1 MTLYLATLGGA
12 RRRFGW
18 KVRFSWNP
26 DRQITDLDRRT
37 LRRLYRQMRTA
48 GLTELDARWVLWDAI
63 DLGTRATRHDGRP
76 AAS

>member
-18 KVRFSWNP
+18 KVRFSWDP

-37 LRRLYRQMRTA
+37 LRRLYRQMRIA
-48 GLTELDARWVLWDAI
+48 GLTELDAR
-63 DLGTRATRHDGRP
+63 
-76 AAS
+76 